1 MNTMEIYEVIPITF
15 DGPSHVVVAECES
28 DARFM
33 MVKLF
38 DQRAP
43 KYSYTIH
50 DFEAEEIDPNSFPT
64 ATIIV

>member
-1 MNTMEIYEVIPITF
+1 MEMEIYEVIPVTF
-15 DGPSHVVVAECES
+15 DGPSHVVITETEG
-28 DARFM
+28 DAKIM

-43 KYSYTIH
+43 KYSYTIS
-50 DFEAEEIDPNSFPT
+50 DFEAEAIDPNSFPT